1 MARILLIDDDDLL
14 REILAK
20 ALTQAGHVVIEARE
34 GREGVELFRAAPV
47 DLVLT
52 DIIMPDREGLETIIA
67 LRRELPRLPIIAMS
81 GGNNNSP
88 FYLKLAAQLGAQ
100 RRLAKPFTPALL
112 LRTIENVLA
121 ETRADRPTP

>member
-20 ALTQAGHVVIEARE
+20 ALTEAGHFVMQARE
-34 GREGVELFRAAPV
+34 GREGVELFRAAPA

-52 DIIMPDREGLETIIA
+52 DIMMPEREGLETIIA

-81 GGNNNSP
+81 GGNVNSP
-88 FYLKLAAQLGAQ
+88 LFLKLATGLGAQ

-112 LRTIENVLA
+112 LRTIEQVLA
-121 ETRADRPTP
+121 ETRAGGPAP

>member
-34 GREGVELFRAAPV
+34 GREGVELFRAASA

-52 DIIMPDREGLETIIA
+52 DMMMPEREGLETISA

-88 FYLKLAAQLGAQ
+88 LYLKLATQLGAQ

-112 LRTIENVLA
+112 LRTIEELLA
-121 ETRADRPTP
+121 ETRAGRPAP